1 MRLLPESYSDLL
13 NKGAYPFR
21 PGMSASADIQTKT
34 HANVLSVP
42 INAVT
47 TREINDSTKKMEAG
61 TGTEKAMA
69 SADELEV
76 VVFVVD
82 KEGLV
87 RKVKVETAIQDIN
100 YIEITSGLK
109 EGDNVI
115 SGPYDVVS
123 KLLKEKDKVKVVEKK
138 DLFEKKKE

>member
-1 MRLLPESYSDLL
+1 
-13 NKGAYPFR
+13 
-21 PGMSASADIQTKT
+21 
-34 HANVLSVP
+34 
-42 INAVT
+42 
-47 TREINDSTKKMEAG
+47 
-61 TGTEKAMA
+61 
-69 SADELEV
+69 

-82 KEGLV
+82 KGGLIK
-87 RKVKVETAIQDIN
+87 KVKVETAIQDIN

>member
-1 MRLLPESYSDLL
+1 
-13 NKGAYPFR
+13 
-21 PGMSASADIQTKT
+21 MSASADIQTKT
-34 HANVLSVP
+34 HLNVLSVP

-47 TREINDSTKKMEAG
+47 TREINDSTKKMDVG
-61 TGTEKAMA
+61 TGSETEKAMA

-82 KEGLV
+82 KEGLIK
-87 RKVKVETAIQDIN
+87 KVKVETAIQDIN
-100 YIEITSGLK
+100 YIEITAGLK